1 MEIMLPQQVRKI
13 LEELSAAGFEAAV
26 VGGCVRDSLL
36 GRKPQ
41 DWDVTTSALPQQSM
55 EALKDFTVLET
66 GLKHGTVTAVPDGMP
81 VEITTYRVDGGY
93 SDSRHPDRVT
103 FTRSLRED
111 LARRD
116 FTINALA
123 YSEEHGVIDCFGGRD
138 DLADGIVRCVG
149 DPALRFGEDALRI
162 MRGLRFASVLGFSVE
177 AETARSMR
185 AQKSLLDRI
194 AKERI
199 GAELTKLLCGKGA
212 QDILFGFYDVLG
224 QVLPEL
230 LPMVGF
236 GQNNPYHRYD
246 VWEHTARAV
255 GAVEPEPVLR
265 LTMLLHDSGKPH
277 CYTQDSRGVGHFY
290 GHAKISGQ
298 LADTALKRLKFDS
311 RTIRRVLLLIRYHD
325 LPPHNT
331 EKWIRRQLCR
341 IGEENLRA
349 LLSVKEADCRA
360 QNPDFLY
367 RLDQLGE
374 VRRTLSRVLAE
385 NQCFSLRDLKVDG
398 NDLIALGFP
407 AGKELGET
415 LRLLLNEVIDGKC
428 PNERVA
434 LLRLATRRIRR

>member
-1 MEIMLPQQVRKI
+1 MGITLPQQVGRI
-13 LEELSAAGFEAAV
+13 LEKLSTAGFEAAV

-41 DWDVTTSALPQQSM
+41 DWDITTSALPKQSM
-55 EALKDFTVLET
+55 EALREFTVLET
-66 GLKHGTVTAVPDGMP
+66 GLQHGTVTAVVDGMA
-81 VEITTYRVDGGY
+81 VEITTYRIDGGY
-93 SDSRHPDRVT
+93 SDGRHPDQVV
-103 FTRSLRED
+103 FTRSLQED

-123 YSEEHGVIDCFGGRD
+123 YSEERGVIDCFGGRD
-138 DLADGIVRCVG
+138 DLANEVVRCVG
-149 DPALRFGEDALRI
+149 DPALRFAEDALRI

-177 AETARSMR
+177 EETARSMLAQR
-185 AQKSLLDRI
+185 ALLDRI

-199 GAELTKLLCGKGA
+199 GAELAKLLCGKGA
-212 QDILFGFYDVLG
+212 QDILLRFHGVLG

-230 LPMVGF
+230 LPMAGF
-236 GQNNPYHRYD
+236 AQNNPYHRYD

-255 GAVEPEPVLR
+255 GAVEPDPVLR

-290 GHAKISGQ
+290 GHVKISVQ
-298 LADTALKRLKFDS
+298 LANTALKRLKFDS
-311 RTIRRVLLLIRYHD
+311 RTIRRVVLLIKYHD
-325 LPPHNT
+325 LPPQNT
-331 EKWIRRQLCR
+331 EKWIRRQLSR
-341 IGEENLRA
+341 IGEEDLRA
-349 LLSVKEADCRA
+349 LLSVKEADCKA

-367 RLDQLGE
+367 RLEQLGE
-374 VRRTLSRVLAE
+374 IRRTLERVLAE

-428 PNERVA
+428 PNERTA